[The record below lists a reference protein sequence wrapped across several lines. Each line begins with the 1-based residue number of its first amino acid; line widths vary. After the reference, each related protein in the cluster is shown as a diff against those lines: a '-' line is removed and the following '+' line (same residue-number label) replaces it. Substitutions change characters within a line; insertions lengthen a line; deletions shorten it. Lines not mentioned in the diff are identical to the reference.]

1 MTGVNLAGGSQA
13 RGAAG
18 LRGEVEGAP
27 LDEQRLARVVAV
39 EVVLVWKGGAGRT
52 HA

>member
-27 LDEQRLARVVAV
+27 LDEQRLARVVAWV
-39 EVVLVWKGGAGRT
+39 RVRVRGLGLGGWG
-52 HA
+52 